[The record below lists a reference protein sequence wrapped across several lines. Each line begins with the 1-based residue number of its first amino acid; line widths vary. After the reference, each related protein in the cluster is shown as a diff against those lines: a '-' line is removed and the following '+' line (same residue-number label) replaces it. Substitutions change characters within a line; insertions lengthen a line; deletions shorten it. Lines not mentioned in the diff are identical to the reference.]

1 TLRTDS
7 LGSRHSGEAAR
18 VVAGANHRSR
28 PGGIAAGMAG
38 LQLKEQTVKIA
49 AICCTYKR
57 PTLLAEAIE
66 CFIRQDYPAELRE
79 LIVLD
84 GAGEYGNLRGDGL
97 RVVSLPV
104 QFLSLAELRHASSA
118 LVWADADAYCVRD
131 DDAIYLPWHMTAAA
145 AAMAEVD

>member
-7 LGSRHSGEAAR
+7 LGSRHSREAAR

-84 GAGEYGNLRGDGL
+84 DAGQYGNQRGDGW
-97 RVVSLPV
+97 RIVSLPV
-104 QFLSLAELRHASSA
+104 RFRTLGEKRNASAA
-118 LVWADADAYCVRD
+118 LVSADCEA
-131 DDAIYLPWHMTAAA
+131 
-145 AAMAEVD
+145 